1 VGQERT
7 AAQRA
12 RRILVVDDQPDT
24 AESFAR
30 LLQVMGHEVV
40 FVTDPLEALPAARRF
55 QPELVFLDI
64 GMPLVTGYELARIFR
79 SAFGFD
85 KLKMVAITA
94 YNSEEHRSRSR
105 EAGFDAH
112 VAKPADPAMLESIVK
127 TIFGI
132 REP

>member
-1 VGQERT
+1 VGEERT

-85 KLKMVAITA
+85 KLRMVAITA

>member
-1 VGQERT
+1 
-7 AAQRA
+7 
-12 RRILVVDDQPDT
+12 VVDDQQDT

-79 SAFGFD
+79 SAFGFE
-85 KLKMVAITA
+85 KLRMVAITA

-112 VAKPADPAMLESIVK
+112 VAKPADPALLESIVK